1 MENILNSYFFVTEN
15 YKFVSPNIFTGLVFF
30 FFFLASVKAN
40 IFDRYFDKYFYK
52 TNLVIK
58 VVPIY
63 DYFTFS
69 TKFRCCKIVGFL

>member
-15 YKFVSPNIFTGLVFF
+15 YKFVSPNIFTVFF
-30 FFFLASVKAN
+30 FFASVKAN
-40 IFDRYFDKYFYK
+40 IFDKYFDKYFYK